1 MAITNYK
8 SQIWHAA
15 LLENLH
21 QNTFIVPTLNHDY
34 EGDIV
39 NGGETVKITGFT
51 SPTIKTYAGSITRDA
66 LTDNTL
72 DLDIDQAKY
81 YAYLVDDVD
90 RVQAAG
96 SFDAVQSDAAQGLAD
111 VAEDYV
117 ITDMLANGTSAGTT
131 AVTDFATADEA
142 VVSIRTGLVKAK
154 VPTAGRFLAVN
165 PEGAALLMAGGGSL
179 FKANEAG
186 SDATLRNGVIGQYR
200 GFTVIETPSAALANS
215 GNPAFVGYW
224 GRAYGFANQLIK
236 QRANVAL
243 DAFGDQID
251 GLHVYG
257 GRVIRATA
265 VQTYVAAAAGG
276 GDDE

>member
-1 MAITNYK
+1 MAITNYVPT
-8 SQIWHAA
+8 IWHAS

-21 QNTFIVPTLNHDY
+21 QNTFIIPTLNSDY

-51 SPTIKTYAGSITRDA
+51 QPTINTYAGSITRQA
-66 LTDNTL
+66 LTDSTQSLN
-72 DLDIDQAKY
+72 IDQQKY

-96 SFDAVQSDAAQGLAD
+96 SFDAVQADAGAGLAD
-111 VAEDYV
+111 TAEDFV
-117 ITDMLANGTSAGTT
+117 LTTMLSGGTSAGTT
-131 AVTDFATADEA
+131 AVTTTALADAA
-142 VVSIRTGLVKAK
+142 VVSIRTALVKAK
-154 VPTAGRFLAVN
+154 VPSADRYLAVN
-165 PEGAALLMAGGGSL
+165 PEAAAYLMGSTSSL

-186 SDATLRNGVIGQYR
+186 SDETLRNGVIGRYR
-200 GFTVIETPSAALANS
+200 GFTVIETPSASLVNT
-215 GNPAFVGYW
+215 NKPVFIGYW
-224 GRAYGFANQLIK
+224 GRAFGFANQIVK

-257 GRVIRATA
+257 GKVLRATA
-265 VQTYVAAAAGG
+265 VQTYVSA
-276 GDDE
+276 